1 MKKSFYSIFIIFVVA
16 FFCACENPFFQDV
29 AGLYE
34 VSFETNG
41 GSKVESVTTNR
52 IQAEPKTA
60 KANCDFLGWYEK
72 SDFSEAAVT
81 FPYEPKEATVLY
93 ARWNQKYTV
102 NFVTNCDMVLE
113 SVVASALNEPS
124 SLVKTDFTFAGWYTD
139 SSFAGEKVSFPLVL
153 TKDLTLYARWIQNY
167 TVTFNSNGGS
177 EVESVKTGIL
187 SSLPEP
193 AKENYEFAGW
203 FTSAS
208 LSGNAITVPFSVEKD
223 VTLYAKWLPTYLVS
237 FETNG
242 GSEIASF
249 MARTI
254 EIVATPEK
262 SGFTFIAWYSDSAL
276 TKKVEFPLTLTAD
289 ITFYAEYKENFT
301 VTFETNG
308 GTALTDVNSY
318 VVENSPES
326 TKANCMLSGWYT
338 NADFTD
344 ESKVSFPFYPG
355 EDITLYAKW
364 VKEMWKITY
373 DANGATGGTV
383 PESVYVE
390 KGSSTTVSSNSGA
403 LTKTGYAFTNW
414 NTSKDGTSGQSYS
427 AGTKITPAAN
437 VTLYAQWGKDYAAMI
452 DVEGGT
458 FLMGT
463 PDSTSRPT
471 ITLSSFRIAQYELTY
486 ELWKEVYTWATTEK
500 NYVLGTAKKG
510 YATND
515 EYKSFVPA
523 TYISWNSAC
532 VWLNAYSE
540 YKGLEPVYYRG
551 SSVWRD
557 YSSTSGTFNWDK
569 TKNGYRLPTECEWE
583 YASNGG
589 KYLSYTTY
597 SGSNT
602 IYTVAWYYSNSGKEM
617 HPVGTR
623 AANKLGIYDMSGN
636 AAEWC
641 YDYYAA
647 WGTGELAN
655 PVHESG
661 SYRCYRG
668 GALYDNDTCCTIFFR
683 NYWTYGFDTCSSD
696 IGLRIAQNYTE

>member
-308 GTALTDVNSY
+308 GTALSDVNSY

-383 PESVYVE
+383 PESV

-500 NYVLGTAKKG
+500 NYVLRTAKKG